1 MEGEEEGYGEGT
13 ATDKGYIEYLM
24 VVEKTKVYLWCS
36 NMDMELERVN
46 RVLECFDRIERVG
59 L

>member
-1 MEGEEEGYGEGT
+1 MEGEEAYGGST
-13 ATDKGYIEYLM
+13 ATDKGYNEQLM
-24 VVEKTKVYLWCS
+24 VVEKMKVYLWCS
-36 NMDMELERVN
+36 NMDMEQEKVN

>member
-1 MEGEEEGYGEGT
+1 MEGEEGYGEST
-13 ATDKGYIEYLM
+13 ATDKGYNEQLM
-24 VVEKTKVYLWCS
+24 VVEKMKVYLWCS
-36 NMDMELERVN
+36 NMDMEKEKVN

>member
-1 MEGEEEGYGEGT
+1 
-13 ATDKGYIEYLM
+13 M
-24 VVEKTKVYLWCS
+24 VVEKMKVYLWCS
-36 NMDMELERVN
+36 NMDMEKEKVN

>member
-1 MEGEEEGYGEGT
+1 MEGEEEGYGEST
-13 ATDKGYIEYLM
+13 ATDKGYNEQLM
-24 VVEKTKVYLWCS
+24 VVEKMKVYLWCS
-36 NMDMELERVN
+36 NMDMEKEKVN